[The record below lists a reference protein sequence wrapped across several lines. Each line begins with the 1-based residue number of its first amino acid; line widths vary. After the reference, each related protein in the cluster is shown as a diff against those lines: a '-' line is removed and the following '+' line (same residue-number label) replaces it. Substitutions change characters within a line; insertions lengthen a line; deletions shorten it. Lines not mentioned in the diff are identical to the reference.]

1 MGHNELALVGAGVT
15 AVGLGVFIG
24 FGLAAQRADE
34 NVASVADAIRQEI
47 EKQQLDRTNVCASP
61 VPTSFEK
68 ACNVLSDNMDARDL
82 DRTLSTIGLVTAGI
96 SAAATV
102 TAYFVSTP
110 NKSNPRQGR
119 AQIAPLAGPHQ
130 AGLTILGTF

>member
-1 MGHNELALVGAGVT
+1 
-15 AVGLGVFIG
+15 
-24 FGLAAQRADE
+24 
-34 NVASVADAIRQEI
+34 
-47 EKQQLDRTNVCASP
+47 
-61 VPTSFEK
+61 
-68 ACNVLSDNMDARDL
+68 MDARDL